1 MYISKELVYHHMIRY
16 RSEHKKYEYEWI
28 WKWNELAL
36 NICVEDTAPGNM
48 STVSNKTLQGLRIKI
63 TTPTPSQLMKL

>member
-1 MYISKELVYHHMIRY
+1 MIYISEELVDHDMIRY

-36 NICVEDTAPGNM
+36 NICVEDMAPGNEA
-48 STVSNKTLQGLRIKI
+48 VVEYVGCIK
-63 TTPTPSQLMKL
+63 